1 MVYGLT
7 VSTARRR
14 YWADLVTE
22 TGFLFFR
29 ASNLH
34 ITAASLA
41 SVAMF
46 ASMEWALPLEE
57 LWSFVLNFSGVCSH
71 WMVLSAMSSYN
82 NHPSSSFFFKN
93 PPWHMDSN
101 RVRLI
106 F

>member
-46 ASMEWALPLEE
+46 ASMEWTPSLEE
-57 LWSFVLNFSGVCSH
+57 LGSLVLNFSELILIG
-71 WMVLSAMSSYN
+71 WTYQLSL
-82 NHPSSSFFFKN
+82 HIITILRLHSFSKILLGT
-93 PPWHMDSN
+93 WI
-101 RVRLI
+101 LI
-106 F
+106 GFR